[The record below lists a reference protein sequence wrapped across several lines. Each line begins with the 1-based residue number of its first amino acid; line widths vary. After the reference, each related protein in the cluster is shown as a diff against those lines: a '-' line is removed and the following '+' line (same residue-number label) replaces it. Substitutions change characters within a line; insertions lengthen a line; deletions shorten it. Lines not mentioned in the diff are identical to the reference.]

1 MTKSKKIERC
11 GQCAAKSK
19 KINSYCGF
27 FHGEEDYYVL
37 DCADCGKTIVDKRG
51 RCCAKNCTRDHE
63 GRWWLTFSSPDV
75 LLKVY
80 DPETGQS
87 LVGKDEDD

>member
-1 MTKSKKIERC
+1 MKELCS
-11 GQCAAKSK
+11 QCALEMSS
-19 KINSYCGF
+19 INKYCGF
-27 FHGEEDYYVL
+27 LHGAEDYYIL
-37 DCADCGKTIVDKRG
+37 DCAGCGKTIVNRTGK
-51 RCCAKNCTRDHE
+51 CCAKNCTKDHE

-87 LVGKDEDD
+87 LVGKDKDVT